1 MDHDESNDTEDL
13 SEFVAEILRYVVA
26 HPGAKDTVSGIQK
39 WWLPRRI
46 SEEGKGKI
54 AKSLKLL
61 VSKGW
66 LIERCPPQTETIYS
80 LNENRLEEINRF
92 LNKGF

>member
-13 SEFVAEILRYVVA
+13 SEFVEEILRYVVA
-26 HPGAKDTVSGIQK
+26 HPGAKDTVDGIQK

-46 SEEGKGKI
+46 SEEGQGKI

-61 VSKGW
+61 VAKGW
-66 LIERCPPQTETIYS
+66 LIARRPPQSETIYS
-80 LNENRLEEINRF
+80 LNENSLQEINHF
-92 LNKGF
+92 LNEGN

>member
-13 SEFVAEILRYVVA
+13 SEFVEEILRYVVA
-26 HPGAKDTVSGIQK
+26 HPGAKDTVNGIQN

-61 VSKGW
+61 VAKGW
-66 LIERCPPQTETIYS
+66 LIARCPPQSETIYS
-80 LNENRLEEINRF
+80 LNENSLQEINHF
-92 LNKGF
+92 LNEGK

>member
-1 MDHDESNDTEDL
+1 MDHDESNDAEDL

-46 SEEGKGKI
+46 SEEGKRKI
-54 AKSLKLL
+54 EESLKLL

-66 LIERCPPQTETIYS
+66 LIQRCPPQSETIYS
-80 LNENRLEEINRF
+80 LNENSLEEINDF
-92 LNKGF
+92 LKL

>member
-1 MDHDESNDTEDL
+1 MDHDESNDAEDL
-13 SEFVAEILRYVVA
+13 SEFVEEILRYVVA

-46 SEEGKGKI
+46 SEEGKRKI
-54 AKSLKLL
+54 EESLKLL

-66 LIERCPPQTETIYS
+66 LIQRCPPQSETIYS
-80 LNENRLEEINRF
+80 LNENSLEEINDF
-92 LNKGF
+92 LKL

>member
-1 MDHDESNDTEDL
+1 MDHDESNDAEDL
-13 SEFVAEILRYVVA
+13 SEFVEEILRYVVA

-46 SEEGKGKI
+46 SEEGKRKI
-54 AKSLKLL
+54 EESLKLL

-66 LIERCPPQTETIYS
+66 LIQRCPPQSETIYS
-80 LNENRLEEINRF
+80 LNENSLEEINGF
-92 LNKGF
+92 LNFNS

>member
-1 MDHDESNDTEDL
+1 MDHDESNDAEDL
-13 SEFVAEILRYVVA
+13 SEFVEEILRYVVA

-46 SEEGKGKI
+46 SEEGKRKI
-54 AKSLKLL
+54 EESLKLL

-66 LIERCPPQTETIYS
+66 LIERRPPQSETIYS
-80 LNENRLEEINRF
+80 LNENSLEEINDF
-92 LNKGF
+92 LKL